1 MKNNFSTILG
11 SKLLK
16 IQDVV
21 NATGIS
27 RTTLT
32 NIYYMESKNIQ
43 LKTLIEICDFLDVS
57 LSELIEYRPQ
67 SAVNS

>member
-16 IQDVV
+16 IEDVAQ
-21 NATGIS
+21 ATGIS

-32 NIYYMESKNIQ
+32 NIYHRRAKNVQ
-43 LKTLIEICDFLDVS
+43 LDTLRKLCDYLEIP
-57 LSELIEYRPQ
+57 LSDLVEYTPK
-67 SAVNS
+67 ALVNQ